1 MRLLRIFGIAAL
13 LTALFLG
20 VAFYLYRSI
29 ARKQQREL
37 GSALLMKFP
46 DPAPARYGSN
56 FFQRG

>member
-29 ARKQQREL
+29 ARKQQRDP
-37 GSALLMKFP
+37 GSALLKFP
-46 DPAPARYGSN
+46 DPTPARRYGSS

>member
-29 ARKQQREL
+29 ARKQQRGPGAAVL
-37 GSALLMKFP
+37 KPQGQASIVP
-46 DPAPARYGSN
+46 YSSD

>member
-29 ARKQQREL
+29 ARKQQRDL
-37 GSALLMKFP
+37 GNAFLKLPDAPSAVP
-46 DPAPARYGSN
+46 YTDH
-56 FFQRG
+56 FFQRS